1 MSYVRPS
8 YNDANASWHGALS
21 YTRPA
26 HNAADATFNLGISYV
41 TGFSSSQFGMAQ
53 SFIDYFA
60 NASGFSSSQFGLPQ
74 RSVNVTEAA
83 SSVSTTLFGIASIPL
98 ATEGVN
104 SSAFGSVT
112 IVPCA
117 VGFTQ
122 TAFGNA
128 SLQFSSVGFST
139 TAFGVAY
146 GESRNRLTSVGITSR
161 FGTHLLLNNDIVA
174 DAVHVG
180 PSGFGTPYG
189 YLITHP
195 VRNIVAKAYT
205 VGRSVFGTPS
215 SPVDQS
221 GDADGLRSTQFGT
234 PSLGPMP
241 LSRFGAHRSAQIQP
255 AESLISTQFGDHVG
269 AYGGRVSGLRSTMI
283 GTPTYHRR
291 HEVSGFSKSRFGIPS
306 ASQTGVHH
314 VYGFRQT
321 WFGHHKAIEN
331 PRHASGFS
339 FSQFG
344 AHDAHETRIVLHIPP
359 TSRFGEHLMTRV

>member
-1 MSYVRPS
+1 M
-8 YNDANASWHGALS
+8 S

-26 HNAADATFNLGISYV
+26 FDAANATWQGAEAYTRPASTVASASWVQGYAVSGLNSSRFGIHVVPLDVSGFQSSQFGTPASPVHVIADASGL
-41 TGFSSSQFGMAQ
+41 SSSQFGT
-53 SFIDYFA
+53 
-60 NASGFSSSQFGLPQ
+60 P
-74 RSVNVTEAA
+74 
-83 SSVSTTLFGIASIPL
+83 SSVRVTY
-98 ATEGVN
+98 ATG
-104 SSAFGSVT
+104 SKLSAFGTPNLRPVT
-112 IVPCA
+112 
-117 VGFTQ
+117 
-122 TAFGNA
+122 
-128 SLQFSSVGFST
+128 VGFST
-139 TAFGVAY
+139 TIFGWHGTPGQTDSINSTQF
-146 GESRNRLTSVGITSR
+146 GEPIGHSVYRVPSIGRTSQ

-180 PSGFGTPYG
+180 PSGFGAPYG

-205 VGRSVFGTPS
+205 AGRSVFGTPS

-331 PRHASGFS
+331 LRHASGFS

-359 TSRFGEHLMTRV
+359 TTRFGEHLMTRV

>member
-1 MSYVRPS
+1 M
-8 YNDANASWHGALS
+8 S

-26 HNAADATFNLGISYV
+26 LNSANATWQGAEAYTRPTKTSADASWIQGPTAYGFNSSVFGSPSTPLFTSGFNSSQFGSPNIAV
-41 TGFSSSQFGMAQ
+41 LVVANVAGFSSSSFGAPSSASVTYATGAQ
-53 SFIDYFA
+53 LSAFGLV
-60 NASGFSSSQFGLPQ
+60 NVRPVASGFSSTSFGSHRGNNQAVSINSTQFGTPDGHSVYRV
-74 RSVNVTEAA
+74 RSVGR
-83 SSVSTTLFGIASIPL
+83 S
-98 ATEGVN
+98 
-104 SSAFGSVT
+104 
-112 IVPCA
+112 
-117 VGFTQ
+117 
-122 TAFGNA
+122 
-128 SLQFSSVGFST
+128 
-139 TAFGVAY
+139 
-146 GESRNRLTSVGITSR
+146 SR

-174 DAVHVG
+174 DASHVG

-189 YLITHP
+189 YLITYP
-195 VRNIVAKAYT
+195 VRNIVAKADT

-234 PSLGPMP
+234 PSLGPMS

-306 ASQTGVHH
+306 ASQTGVYH

-331 PRHASGFS
+331 LRHASGFS